1 MLMNSLE
8 ILNICSCVS
17 VEKYKNLLPESNAS
31 PVFKTIDG
39 EHGAFVVTV
48 PRNSGVD
55 GKCVRSTKCCLL
67 IQDGTCCKDCLK
79 TQHYLR
85 TLKSRSQ
92 KSNKN
97 NHSKHT

>member
-8 ILNICSCVS
+8 ILNIFSWVL

-39 EHGAFVVTV
+39 EHGAFVETV

-67 IQDGTCCKDCLK
+67 IQDGTCLK